1 MPNFQKPTFA
11 SNLFVCPHCDG
22 YTQQTWYAIHRDNVN
37 FIPREDSTF
46 VKLLP
51 YQHPHFQPQY
61 SGVSQYADQS
71 IYISQCT
78 HCHKII
84 IWYNFNIIYPL
95 AGTAAS
101 PNNYMPNEVKALY
114 NEAASVCTISPRSA
128 AALLR
133 LALQILLKELG
144 GDGKN
149 INDDIAKLTKDGV
162 LKDEIKTACDILRV
176 IGNNA
181 VHPGQIDIEDNT
193 EITNSLFELLNLI
206 VSETLERK
214 AKIDSLYSLLPKGAK
229 EAIEKRD
236 LK

>member
-1 MPNFQKPTFA
+1 MPNFQGPTFA
-11 SNLFVCPHCDG
+11 SNLFVCPHCNG
-22 YTQQTWYAIHRDNVN
+22 YTQHTWHAVHRNNVN

-51 YQHPHFQPQY
+51 YQHPYLQPQY
-61 SGVSQYADQS
+61 SGVYHYADQS

-84 IWYNFNIIYPL
+84 IWYNFKIIYPL
-95 AGTAAS
+95 TGITAS
-101 PNNYMPNEVKALY
+101 PNNYMPNEVKEFY
-114 NEAASVCTISPRSA
+114 NEAASVCALSPRSA

-144 GDGKN
+144 GEGKN

-162 LKDEIKTACDILRV
+162 LKYEIKTACDILRV

-181 VHPGQIDIEDNT
+181 VHPGQIDIKDNT
-193 EITNSLFELLNLI
+193 EITNSLFGLLNLI

-214 AKIDSLYSLLPKGAK
+214 AKIDSLYSLLPEGAK

-236 LK
+236 SK